1 MPLDPGSCSLLP
13 RGGAAPAADVV
24 EVADGVKLL
33 NADSISDLSVA
44 TDVTA
49 AGGDVVDS
57 VEDWA
62 NTPPASVL
70 LSNILLDTAI
80 MRSVLDSGIVVLEAS
95 TLVTLVIVSSVVLL
109 AATIVEELLNKVEV
123 TVST

>member
-1 MPLDPGSCSLLP
+1 LP
-13 RGGAAPAADVV
+13 KEGAAPAADVV
-24 EVADGVKLL
+24 EVANGVNVL
-33 NADSISDLSVA
+33 NADSIPDPSVA

-57 VEDWA
+57 VDDWA

-70 LSNILLDTAI
+70 LSDILLDIAI

-95 TLVTLVIVSSVVLL
+95 TLVTLVTVSSVVLV